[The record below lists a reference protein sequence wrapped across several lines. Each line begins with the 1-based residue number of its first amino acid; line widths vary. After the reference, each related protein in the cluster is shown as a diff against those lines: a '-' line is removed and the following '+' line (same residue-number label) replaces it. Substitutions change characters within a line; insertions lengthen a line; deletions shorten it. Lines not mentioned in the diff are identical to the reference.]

1 MACVLGWKGGEKDSG
16 SRSYTYRTGAAIDA
30 AFSKTVIALY
40 MIDGLGDIP
49 EIQYI
54 LQGI

>member
-1 MACVLGWKGGEKDSG
+1 MACVLGWEGGKKNGG

-30 AFSKTVIALY
+30 AFSKTVVALY
-40 MIDGLGDIP
+40 MIDGLCDIP
-49 EIQYI
+49 EIKYI